1 MATFLYKAKDSKGG
15 LISGALEADSKGTAV
30 ARLQSMGYFPVS
42 IDERKEK
49 SKGLGGLLG
58 ARRIRSAD
66 LAMFDR
72 QMADLIGS
80 SIPLVKALAIM
91 RNQTPNPALRQI
103 IESVE
108 SDVSAGDSLADAFAK
123 HPRVFNPLMVAMVRA
138 GETGGMLDAVLQR
151 LADFSETE
159 EELRGKIKSALAY
172 PAVMVIVGTIV
183 LFILLTVVIPKIVGI
198 FTQLNQTLPL
208 PTVVLLA
215 TTSFLAKW
223 KWALIAGT
231 ALAITTLARFAHSE
245 EGGRLL
251 DRTKLRLPV
260 MADIVVKRDIGRFS
274 RTLGEL
280 LRNGVPILTAF
291 RIAQNVLGNRIIA
304 AEVAKAPDALSQG
317 SNVASALR
325 DSPHFPPVVLNM
337 VAIGEETGN
346 LPEALLKIAK
356 SYEGQVDR
364 SMKTLTSLLE
374 PLIILVMGI
383 VVGLI
388 VIAILLPIFSL
399 DPTSGAM

>member
-1 MATFLYKAKDSKGG
+1 
-15 LISGALEADSKGTAV
+15 
-30 ARLQSMGYFPVS
+30 
-42 IDERKEK
+42 
-49 SKGLGGLLG
+49 
-58 ARRIRSAD
+58 
-66 LAMFDR
+66 
-72 QMADLIGS
+72 
-80 SIPLVKALAIM
+80 
-91 RNQTPNPALRQI
+91 
-103 IESVE
+103 
-108 SDVSAGDSLADAFAK
+108 
-123 HPRVFNPLMVAMVRA
+123 VFNPLMVAMVRA

>member
-1 MATFLYKAKDSKGG
+1 
-15 LISGALEADSKGTAV
+15 
-30 ARLQSMGYFPVS
+30 
-42 IDERKEK
+42 
-49 SKGLGGLLG
+49 
-58 ARRIRSAD
+58 
-66 LAMFDR
+66 
-72 QMADLIGS
+72 
-80 SIPLVKALAIM
+80 
-91 RNQTPNPALRQI
+91 
-103 IESVE
+103 
-108 SDVSAGDSLADAFAK
+108 
-123 HPRVFNPLMVAMVRA
+123 
-138 GETGGMLDAVLQR
+138 
-151 LADFSETE
+151 
-159 EELRGKIKSALAY
+159 
-172 PAVMVIVGTIV
+172 
-183 LFILLTVVIPKIVGI
+183 
-198 FTQLNQTLPL
+198 
-208 PTVVLLA
+208 
-215 TTSFLAKW
+215 
-223 KWALIAGT
+223 
-231 ALAITTLARFAHSE
+231 
-245 EGGRLL
+245 
-251 DRTKLRLPV
+251 LPV

>member
-1 MATFLYKAKDSKGG
+1 
-15 LISGALEADSKGTAV
+15 
-30 ARLQSMGYFPVS
+30 
-42 IDERKEK
+42 
-49 SKGLGGLLG
+49 
-58 ARRIRSAD
+58 
-66 LAMFDR
+66 
-72 QMADLIGS
+72 
-80 SIPLVKALAIM
+80 
-91 RNQTPNPALRQI
+91 
-103 IESVE
+103 
-108 SDVSAGDSLADAFAK
+108 
-123 HPRVFNPLMVAMVRA
+123 
-138 GETGGMLDAVLQR
+138 
-151 LADFSETE
+151 
-159 EELRGKIKSALAY
+159 
-172 PAVMVIVGTIV
+172 MVIVGTIV